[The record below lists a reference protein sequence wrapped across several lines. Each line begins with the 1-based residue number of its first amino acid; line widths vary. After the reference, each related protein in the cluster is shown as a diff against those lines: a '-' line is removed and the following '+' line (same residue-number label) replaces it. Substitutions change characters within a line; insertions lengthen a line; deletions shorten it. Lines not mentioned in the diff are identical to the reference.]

1 MPGVY
6 SFSCQMGAEGLVPG
20 TCEVHADNVSQEYGD
35 VYVIEKAFRPEDYIF
50 GNEGVNLR
58 VEQIRVTT
66 PTGQESAEDMAFS
79 VAAVQGT
86 VLEHVRKT
94 STRGTL
100 GCGS

>member
-35 VYVIEKAFRPEDYIF
+35 VYVIEKAFRPEDYII

-58 VEQIRVTT
+58 VEQIRVTKEMRDADIRRGL
-66 PTGQESAEDMAFS
+66 TGKS
-79 VAAVQGT
+79 V
-86 VLEHVRKT
+86 RP
-94 STRGTL
+94 
-100 GCGS
+100 